1 MTSATQS
8 IVVDPAEVGQGGVE
22 KAWAKYYEGKTLSY
36 RYECL
41 RSGLKD
47 EIEKAVEQGIKRE
60 RILVVACHAC
70 QHLSEETCEI
80 ATNMGAN
87 IAVMPCC
94 QVDSGIGAG
103 CWKSLS
109 KNLKI
114 PFAPIMD
121 ILLAGKIKA
130 WGTGKEA
137 GVSYN
142 VRIKL
147 IDKKITPQNRLIVG
161 KIITQECK
169 DDNNDNRDAAHRRL
183 QSIYEKAHE
192 NSKPKSGQETDK
204 NRDDKTNNV
213 TESNSIVLKNLVTST
228 HFLTSL
234 TIGFILGCTCS
245 TLVMKHR

>member
-1 MTSATQS
+1 MTSARHS

-22 KAWAKYYEGKTLSY
+22 KAWAKYYEGKILSY

-41 RSGLKD
+41 RSGIKD
-47 EIEKAVEQGIKRE
+47 EIDKAVKQGISRE

-80 ATNMGAN
+80 ATKMGVN

-94 QVDSGIGAG
+94 QVDIGIGAG
-103 CWKSLS
+103 SWKSLS

-121 ILLAGKIKA
+121 ILLAGKIKS

-147 IDKKITPQNRLIVG
+147 IDKNITPQNRLIVG
-161 KIITQECK
+161 KIISQECK
-169 DDNNDNRDAAHRRL
+169 VDNNDNRDVAHRRL
-183 QSIYEKAHE
+183 QSIYEKAHK
-192 NSKPKSGQETDK
+192 NSRTIPESKTDK
-204 NRDDKTNNV
+204 NCNDRTNGLTV
-213 TESNSIVLKNLVTST
+213 TNSIVLTNLVKSK